1 VWAGKG
7 EGCWLCQH
15 PLLIKAQYTDAV

>member
-15 PLLIKAQYTDAV
+15 LLLIKAQYTNAV

>member
-7 EGCWLCQH
+7 EGCGPSSH
-15 PLLIKAQYTDAV
+15 PLPIKAQYTNAV

>member
-7 EGCWLCQH
+7 EGCGPSPH
-15 PLLIKAQYTDAV
+15 PLLIKAQYTYAI

>member
-15 PLLIKAQYTDAV
+15 LLLIKAQYTDAV

>member
-7 EGCWLCQH
+7 EGCGPSSH
-15 PLLIKAQYTDAV
+15 PLPIKAQYTEAV

>member
-7 EGCWLCQH
+7 EGCGPSSH
-15 PLLIKAQYTDAV
+15 PLPTKAQYTDAV